1 MDSKQIQD
9 KRKYYNEKVLSYIRY
24 VMNTYPDLRFIQLLS
39 DLGLDNINTRYNEEP
54 WITYAKIQK
63 IKI

>member
-1 MDSKQIQD
+1 MEQKILQE
-9 KRKYYNEKVLSYIRY
+9 KRKYYNAKILSYIGY
-24 VMNTYPDLRFIQLLS
+24 MLNKYPDLRFTQLLY
-39 DLGLDNINTRYNEEP
+39 DLGVDNINTRYNEEP